1 MEPYYAMEQEHPYGV
16 QPLGNAYNADTDALN
31 SRASGLG
38 PLLHHAFSDLQ
49 LLEFL
54 EYLDGPDLARLSRC
68 SQVLYAFCHHNDL
81 WKQLFFKEWDDTDF
95 EFVDCWKVSYIR
107 KRITKR
113 AKQQGKDRRIPLD
126 SIRHTRIKV
135 RNVFSDILYQPFL
148 CATMPIQEEWL
159 NNGEDIPRVSAKT
172 LTVEEFRTR
181 FEIPNRPVI
190 ITDLVTQWPAYRKWN
205 RSYFLKHYSETI
217 FSCGHFNLPLKKYFE
232 YSDATEKGADDQP
245 LYLFDKLFPRKDRAP
260 GLSQDYTVPEYFSE
274 DLFGVL
280 GTAAGDADPD
290 DVANES
296 IEFRPDYRWL
306 IIGPAKS
313 GSVFHI
319 DPNATSAW
327 NGVLRGS
334 KRWILYPP
342 SYTAPPGV
350 HVSSD
355 GADVAT
361 PMAITEW
368 YASFFETHQK
378 MKRKSISDEGPMEA
392 TVKEGEL
399 LFIPHHWFHQALNLE
414 RDTVALTQNYV
425 SSVNLP
431 TVMDFLKDKPDQV
444 SGLPNEEDGQHLYSR
459 FRDRLRQQCPEVFKS
474 LLDRQ
479 QDRADAAQKS
489 RERKGIVKS
498 SNWKA
503 LVYGDDSVD
512 RHCRPDQAWNGT
524 CDTKKQK
531 TEKNTAS
538 SFSFNFNL

>member
-1 MEPYYAMEQEHPYGV
+1 MQQQHPYGV
-16 QPLGNAYNADTDALN
+16 QPWGNAYNADTDAMR

-68 SQVLYAFCHHNDL
+68 SQMLYAFCHHNDL

-107 KRITKR
+107 KRLAKR
-113 AKQQGKDRRIPLD
+113 AKQRNDSEKTIPLD
-126 SIRHTRIKV
+126 SIQHTRIKV

-159 NNGEDIPRVSAKT
+159 NSGEDIPRVSATT
-172 LTVEEFRTR
+172 LTVEDFRNR
-181 FEIPNRPVI
+181 FEIPNKPVI
-190 ITDLVTQWPAYRKWN
+190 ITDVVTKWPAYKKWN
-205 RSYFLKHYSETI
+205 RSYFLDNYGDTI

-232 YSDATEKGADDQP
+232 YSDATEGGADDQP

-274 DLFGVL
+274 DLFSVL
-280 GTAAGDADPD
+280 GTAAGDAEPD
-290 DVANES
+290 DIFNEN

-342 SYTAPPGV
+342 SYKAPPGV

-368 YASFFETHQK
+368 YASFFETHK
-378 MKRKSISDEGPMEA
+378 TIKRKSASNEGPLEA
-392 TVKEGEL
+392 TVREGEL

-414 RDTVALTQNYV
+414 RDTMALTQNFV

-431 TVMDFLKDKPDQV
+431 TVMDFLKNKPSQV

-459 FRDRLRQQCPEVFKS
+459 FMERLKQQSPSIYKS
-474 LLDRQ
+474 LLKRQ
-479 QDRADAAQKS
+479 QEQSDALQKS

-498 SNWKA
+498 SNWNA
-503 LVYGDDSVD
+503 LVHGDNSM
-512 RHCRPDQAWNGT
+512 RHGDQLDCESKVESDN
-524 CDTKKQK
+524 KKQK
-531 TEKNTAS
+531 TDGP